1 MKRIDS
7 VLALTD
13 FSAPAR
19 HAAERAAMVARDTAA
34 TLDLLHVSQQ
44 HRSRLVD
51 LAREV
56 GLDDADW
63 LPRVLVGAPRHNILE
78 QEQEGDCDL
87 IVVGKH
93 GESTLE
99 DLILGCV
106 TKQVLTEAQADVLV
120 AV

>member
-1 MKRIDS
+1 MRFAYIDQDILTHYRNAIKKDAVEQLAALSEAAGLPNARQIVAHGDAAWRI
-7 VLALTD
+7 VET
-13 FSAPAR
+13 
-19 HAAERAAMVARDTAA
+19 
-34 TLDLLHVSQQ
+34 
-44 HRSRLVD
+44 
-51 LAREV
+51 
-56 GLDDADW
+56 
-63 LPRVLVGAPRHNILE
+63 E
-78 QEQEGDCDL
+78 QELDCDL